1 MVLTTENQS
10 EGASGFTL
18 SLAEIRSLV
27 ESEFIVEE
35 VRMEFGVITFLI
47 RFMGLPK
54 KSFEKLVRKMK
65 PHNLIPML
73 RKRDEKNIAL
83 YVVPRPKAKVGR
95 VRTSLILL
103 LVTTITI
110 FLSGYFNS
118 MAWVRIFGGNPF
130 IHATY
135 FTVALLAIVG
145 LHEIGH
151 KTVCWIKGK
160 EATLPYFIPGPPF
173 PIGFGTFG
181 AVIMQREPPIN
192 RDELFD
198 LGFSGPVVGFIV
210 SLVVAII
217 AINLMQPVNPK
228 FLEEEG
234 IAVMTIP
241 VNLAWILLTQ
251 ILKPVSEGQLML
263 MPPIGWAAWLGFIIT
278 FLNLLPIWQLD
289 GGHIA
294 SALFELRG
302 RQIASFI
309 GLMITFITGFWF
321 FGLLIMFLSF
331 QAKVVEPL
339 DNVSPVSSSRKIL
352 GVFAHLMLIF
362 SVVFLWI

>member
-1 MVLTTENQS
+1 MESQDG
-10 EGASGFTL
+10 EAPGFTL

-27 ESEFIVEE
+27 ESEFIIEE
-35 VRMEFGVITFLI
+35 ARMEFGVITFFV
-47 RFMGLPK
+47 RFMELPK
-54 KSFEKLVRKMK
+54 KSFERLVKKMK

-73 RKRDEKNIAL
+73 RKKDEKSIAL

-95 VRTSLILL
+95 VRTSLILFV
-103 LVTTITI
+103 VTTITI

-118 MAWVRIFGGNPF
+118 IAWVRIFGGNPF
-130 IHATY
+130 THAAY

-151 KTVCWIKGK
+151 KVVCWLKGT

-181 AVIMQREPPIN
+181 AVIMQREPPVN

-198 LGFSGPVVGFIV
+198 LGFSGPVVSFIV
-210 SLVVAII
+210 SLVVAMI
-217 AINLMQPVNPK
+217 AINLMQPVDPK
-228 FLEEEG
+228 FLEEKE

-241 VNLAWILLTQ
+241 VNLAWVLLAQ
-251 ILKPVSEGQLML
+251 FLKPISEGQLML
-263 MPPIGWAAWLGFIIT
+263 MPPIGWAAWLGFVIT

-294 SALFELRG
+294 SALFGLRG

-309 GLMITFITGFWF
+309 GLMVTFITGFWF

-339 DNVSPVSSSRKIL
+339 DNVSSVSFGRKIL
-352 GVFAHLMLIF
+352 GVLAYVMLIF
-362 SVVFLWI
+362 SAVFLWF